1 MSQTKKITIELTP
14 KQLESFLEQF
24 VCTAARKEAKAKLMS
39 FKSSG
44 NAKPSS
50 KPDLKKAGKQESL
63 TDLKKRSAAE
73 LADLAAKKAKKEK
86 KEVPHEGKTPTKKE
100 NLAFLTGGE
109 TEGSATEGGS
119 TDSGKKT
126 NAGTDS
132 KKDLEAFRTKIN
144 KPAVLGKMTLV
155 QLQAG
160 SKIGGFPK
168 LQVSDVKLV
177 AERMAKLQKEKISA
191 KGKAPTK
198 AEYLVFIQGEGKA
211 EKKEKKG
218 KKDDKGK
225 GKEDKKKAKE
235 SDVDSEQETPSESGS
250 GSDSESESESGTTG
264 ASSEESD

>member
-1 MSQTKKITIELTP
+1 MAQAKKITIELTP

-50 KPDLKKAGKQESL
+50 KPDLKKAGKQKSL
-63 TDLKKRSAAE
+63 TDLKKRPAPE
-73 LADLAAKKAKKEK
+73 LAELAAKKAKKEK
-86 KEVPHEGKTPTKKE
+86 TEIPHTGKKPTKKE

-109 TEGSATEGGS
+109 TDGSATEGGS

-126 NAGTDS
+126 KAGADS
-132 KKDLEAFRTKIN
+132 KKELEAFRTKIN
-144 KPAVLGKMTLV
+144 KPAVLGKMTIV

-168 LQVSDVKLV
+168 LTASDIKLV
-177 AERMAKLQKEKISA
+177 AVRMAKLQKEEISA
-191 KGKAPTK
+191 KAKTPTK
-198 AEYLVFIQGEGKA
+198 AEYLAFIQGEEKA
-211 EKKEKKG
+211 EKKG

-225 GKEDKKKAKE
+225 GKADKKKAKE
-235 SDVDSEQETPSESGS
+235 SDVDSEQESPSESDS
-250 GSDSESESESGTTG
+250 GSDSESGSESGTSG
-264 ASSEESD
+264 ASSSSDSE